1 MGNNQN
7 NKTDLNEIIKKVKS
21 EGDKNPTTEEINN
34 FVDNNLSESQAQAVK
49 NLLSDEE
56 KTKQLLNS
64 DAAKALFRK
73 FFGGENDG

>member
-21 EGDKNPTTEEINN
+21 EGDKNPTAEEINK

>member
-21 EGDKNPTTEEINN
+21 EGDKNPTAEEINN